1 MNSNDLVWL
10 TIKGV
15 DKREI
20 LEGLGFKIENNG
32 NISLNGEKV
41 TVVDDPEQFVKVS
54 DIKAIVPGS
63 LKVITDISELEI
75 VYSED

>member
-10 TIKGV
+10 TINGA

-20 LEGLGFKIENNG
+20 LEGLGFKIESNG

>member
-32 NISLNGEKV
+32 NISLNGAKV